1 MLSGFK
7 CMQQMRRGKTVQ
19 DHLAVAFAKIGGA
32 AMPQQRIPAIDPG
45 DGLGLLAA
53 LQDNAV
59 TARQINAR
67 DGNIRMIEDVEQFPL
82 DVVNRHAAGVVRAL
96 FHGFL

>member
-1 MLSGFK
+1 
-7 CMQQMRRGKTVQ
+7 
-19 DHLAVAFAKIGGA
+19 
-32 AMPQQRIPAIDPG
+32 MPQQRIPAIDPG

-67 DGNIRMIEDVEQFPL
+67 DGNIRMIEDVEQFPWML
-82 DVVNRHAAGVVRAL
+82 SIVMLPVWFGRCFMAFSEFSYHKN
-96 FHGFL
+96 